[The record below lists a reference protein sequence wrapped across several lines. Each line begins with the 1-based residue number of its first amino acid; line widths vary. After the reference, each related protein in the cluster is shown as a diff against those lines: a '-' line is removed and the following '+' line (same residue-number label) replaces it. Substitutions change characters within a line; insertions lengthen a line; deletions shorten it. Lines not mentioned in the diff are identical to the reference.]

1 MLPQALVR
9 FWLALAAAGCLGATL
24 QVVFWPRWPSA
35 TLPSTARLAVP
46 GHTLTPEAGS
56 EGSRSSDL
64 AFSPIVRYKL
74 AASQPAPEGPTL
86 FRLQLAM
93 LSPRSLVGF
102 QLAAATK
109 DQPSLKMG
117 NRRLSQLGDD
127 QVAIGTINK
136 RLALQ
141 TCLTAAGK
149 GAVTESAFAAA
160 QQPPANARQQVQR
173 VLGLRPNRR
182 TDCVLVTISST
193 MEGSVAREE
202 PTPASL
208 KRMYSNLRPQLKLL
222 LTS

>member
-1 MLPQALVR
+1 MPQALVR
-9 FWLALAAAGCLGATL
+9 FWLALAATGCLGATL

-35 TLPSTARLAVP
+35 SLPSTARLALP
-46 GHTLTPEAGS
+46 GHTLTAEAGG

-74 AASQPAPEGPTL
+74 AANQAAAEGSTQY
-86 FRLQLAM
+86 RLQLAM

-109 DQPSLKMG
+109 DQPSLKMA
-117 NRRLSQLGDD
+117 NRRLSQLGGD
-127 QVAIGTINK
+127 QVAIGTINS

-141 TCLTAAGK
+141 TCLTAVGK

-160 QQPPANARQQVQR
+160 QQPPANARQQVER

-182 TDCVLVTISST
+182 TDCVLVTISGRS
-193 MEGSVAREE
+193 ESRVAGAE

-208 KRMYSNLRPQLKLL
+208 NRIYSDLRPQLKLL